1 MRDSRKNYLKQVTR
15 RLRCSAQ
22 ERNELLA
29 GLETEMAECCPG
41 AAGLSIEVLTSR
53 FGAPADVAAEL
64 QQAIPE
70 ESVLRYGQQK
80 RLLFTI
86 SLAICGVAIACLI
99 LYLIWAIHQFNGR
112 IILDTDVL
120 YRN

>member
-1 MRDSRKNYLKQVTR
+1 M
-15 RLRCSAQ
+15 
-22 ERNELLA
+22 A
-29 GLETEMAECCPG
+29 GLETERAECCPG
-41 AAGLSIEVLTSR
+41 GAGLSIKVLTSR
-53 FGAPADVAAEL
+53 FGAPADVAVEL

-70 ESVLRYGQQK
+70 ESVLRYGQRK

-112 IILDTDVL
+112 IIVDTDVL

>member
-1 MRDSRKNYLKQVTR
+1 MRDSRKTYLKQVAR

-22 ERNELLA
+22 ERDELLA

-64 QQAIPE
+64 QQAVPGE
-70 ESVLRYGQQK
+70 DALRYGQQK
-80 RLLFTI
+80 RFVT
-86 SLAICGVAIACLI
+86 
-99 LYLIWAIHQFNGR
+99 R
-112 IILDTDVL
+112 IILGICLIAAIFSLGFAVHTANHDVHYIDTQVFYD
-120 YRN
+120 

>member
-1 MRDSRKNYLKQVTR
+1 MRDFRKIYLKQVAR

-41 AAGLSIEVLTSR
+41 AAGLSTTVLANR
-53 FGAPADVAAEL
+53 FGTPADIAAEL
-64 QQAIPE
+64 QQASPE

-112 IILDTDVL
+112 IIVDTDVL

>member
-70 ESVLRYGQQK
+70 ESVLRYGKRK

-120 YRN
+120 YRI

>member
-15 RLRCSAQ
+15 RLRCYAQ

-70 ESVLRYGQQK
+70 ESVLRYGQRK